1 MQQPHPSKS
10 QKFRRTGE
18 KLVLISPAVSTVK
31 VSLFVKEC
39 LEEHN
44 LRLQGKK
51 TERDRGKQRA
61 ERRMDENGTASTDY
75 YGHGPLTLA
84 SPRLSSA
91 YSPALHWPATSIASH
106 NGTRPGRRR
115 REKRRC
121 GGTSVV
127 VGGDRGGA
135 ACRQRQQTTYR
146 VPKWATSLSAPSALR
161 SSSILRGEN
170 DPDEIPN
177 PTLTPKEITRGAHV
191 EAPPTPIFSRGKPG
205 RARDASHAQE
215 RTNLPIPV
223 IRFGLT
229 GIAGTL
235 IECWSHKFK
244 KCVRNVSENC
254 QLQKCVRK
262 LSEMCQISV
271 RKLSDTELCQ
281 KCIR

>member
-10 QKFRRTGE
+10 PKLRRTQE

-51 TERDRGKQRA
+51 TIAQRDRGKQRA

-115 REKRRC
+115 REKGRC

-127 VGGDRGGA
+127 VVDCGA
-135 ACRQRQQTTYR
+135 ACRQATTPNHISR
-146 VPKWATSLSAPSALR
+146 AQMGLSLSASLCLPCGFD
-161 SSSILRGEN
+161 SSR
-170 DPDEIPN
+170 
-177 PTLTPKEITRGAHV
+177 
-191 EAPPTPIFSRGKPG
+191 
-205 RARDASHAQE
+205 
-215 RTNLPIPV
+215 
-223 IRFGLT
+223 
-229 GIAGTL
+229 
-235 IECWSHKFK
+235 
-244 KCVRNVSENC
+244 
-254 QLQKCVRK
+254 
-262 LSEMCQISV
+262 
-271 RKLSDTELCQ
+271 
-281 KCIR
+281 